1 MQTIQ
6 LNVADGIYKQ
16 ALEMS
21 ERAYNKYQS
30 ESRYEYIDSIGDVIE
45 VIGNKESVIPSKH
58 EIKLLSE
65 SIDKENYISSEEARK
80 LLLNV

>member
-6 LNVADGIYKQ
+6 LNVSESIYKQ
-16 ALEMS
+16 AS
-21 ERAYNKYQS
+21 EHIKSFVASHQS
-30 ESRYEYIDSIGDVIE
+30 ESRYEYIDNIGDVIE

-58 EIKLLSE
+58 EIELLSE
-65 SIDKENYISSEEARK
+65 SIDKEDYISSEEARK

>member
-6 LNVADGIYKQ
+6 LNVTDSIYKQ
-16 ALEMS
+16 ALEHIKS
-21 ERAYNKYQS
+21 FVLSHQS

-45 VIGNKESVIPSKH
+45 VVGNKESVIPSKH

-65 SIDKENYISSEEARK
+65 SINKEDYISSEEARE

>member
-6 LNVADGIYKQ
+6 LNVTDSIYKQ
-16 ALEMS
+16 ALEHIKS
-21 ERAYNKYQS
+21 FVASHQTQS
-30 ESRYEYIDSIGDVIE
+30 KYEYIDSIGDVIE
-45 VIGNKESVIPSKH
+45 VVGNKERVIPSKH

-65 SIDKENYISSEEARK
+65 SIDKEDYISSEEARK

>member
-6 LNVADGIYKQ
+6 LNVTDSIYKQ
-16 ALEMS
+16 ALEHIKS
-21 ERAYNKYQS
+21 FVASHQTQS
-30 ESRYEYIDSIGDVIE
+30 KYEYIDSISDVIE
-45 VIGNKESVIPSKH
+45 VIGNKERVIPSKH

-65 SIDKENYISSEEARK
+65 SIDKEDYISSEEARK